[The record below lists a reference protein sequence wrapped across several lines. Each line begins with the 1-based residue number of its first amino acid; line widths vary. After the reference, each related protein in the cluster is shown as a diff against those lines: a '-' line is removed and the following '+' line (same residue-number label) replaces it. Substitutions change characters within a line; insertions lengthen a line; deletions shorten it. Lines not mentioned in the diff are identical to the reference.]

1 MSRVCGHRGGAGDLQ
16 PAQQHGKAASCKP
29 GPQLFPRGTV
39 RLSSS
44 GVCLLLFPRSAAA
57 SQAFCAAKPCRRAD
71 SFRPEENEIRVPC
84 PALAGQGIKA
94 ASCKPGPQL
103 LPRGAVRLSSSG
115 VCLLLFPRSAA
126 ASQAFCAAKPCRRAD
141 SFRPEENE
149 IRVPCPALAGQG
161 IKAASCKP
169 GPQLLPR
176 GTVSCR
182 FLSRLPCCFSPAAQ
196 PRPKRFA
203 QQNLAEGRIHSARVR
218 SALIEPLPSGEC
230 PIKDF

>member
-1 MSRVCGHRGGAGDLQ
+1 MEKQINPPPGTFTGAVKLSPSGVCPLLFPHSAAASQAFCAAKPCRRADSLRPEENEIRVPCPALAGQ
-16 PAQQHGKAASCKP
+16 GIKAAACKS
-29 GPQLFPRGTV
+29 GLELFPRGTV

-94 ASCKPGPQL
+94 AACKPG
-103 LPRGAVRLSSSG
+103 S
-115 VCLLLFPRSAA
+115 
-126 ASQAFCAAKPCRRAD
+126 
-141 SFRPEENE
+141 E
-149 IRVPCPALAGQG
+149 
-161 IKAASCKP
+161 
-169 GPQLLPR
+169 LLPR

-218 SALIEPLPSGEC
+218 SALMEPLPSGEC

>member
-1 MSRVCGHRGGAGDLQ
+1 MRRDLSRVCGHRGGAGDLQ

-103 LPRGAVRLSSSG
+103 LPRGTVKLSPSAQTGRARRGASRL
-115 VCLLLFPRSAA
+115 F
-126 ASQAFCAAKPCRRAD
+126 SQGTRHMGIAKVPPY
-141 SFRPEENE
+141 RPSQSPS
-149 IRVPCPALAGQG
+149 VKALPEGE
-161 IKAASCKP
+161 P
-169 GPQLLPR
+169 GP
-176 GTVSCR
+176 
-182 FLSRLPCCFSPAAQ
+182 
-196 PRPKRFA
+196 
-203 QQNLAEGRIHSARVR
+203 
-218 SALIEPLPSGEC
+218 
-230 PIKDF
+230 

>member
-1 MSRVCGHRGGAGDLQ
+1 LRRDLSRVCGHRGGAGDLQ

-29 GPQLFPRGTV
+29 GPQLFPRGT
-39 RLSSS
+39 
-44 GVCLLLFPRSAAA
+44 
-57 SQAFCAAKPCRRAD
+57 
-71 SFRPEENEIRVPC
+71 
-84 PALAGQGIKA
+84 
-94 ASCKPGPQL
+94 
-103 LPRGAVRLSSSG
+103 VRLSSSG

>member
-1 MSRVCGHRGGAGDLQ
+1 MIPCPALAGQ
-16 PAQQHGKAASCKP
+16 GIKAAACKS
-29 GPQLFPRGTV
+29 GPQLLPRGTV
-39 RLSSS
+39 KLSSF

-84 PALAGQGIKA
+84 PAK
-94 ASCKPGPQL
+94 
-103 LPRGAVRLSSSG
+103 
-115 VCLLLFPRSAA
+115 
-126 ASQAFCAAKPCRRAD
+126 
-141 SFRPEENE
+141 
-149 IRVPCPALAGQG
+149 AGQG

-182 FLSRLPCCFSPAAQ
+182 SLSRLPCCFSPAAQ

-203 QQNLAEGRIHSARVR
+203 QQNLAEGRIHSARRSMKFGSPVR
-218 SALIEPLPSGEC
+218 PGRTGDQSSRLQAWV
-230 PIKDF
+230 

>member
-1 MSRVCGHRGGAGDLQ
+1 MFYSEVSIRDTHKSPKIVCRLADSFRGVFQTWKDTESDANIRLVRN
-16 PAQQHGKAASCKP
+16 AAFLNRIFICIPSEIEI
-29 GPQLFPRGTV
+29 
-39 RLSSS
+39 
-44 GVCLLLFPRSAAA
+44 
-57 SQAFCAAKPCRRAD
+57 AAKPCRRAD

-84 PALAGQGIKA
+84 PAKAGQGIKA

-103 LPRGAVRLSSSG
+103 
-115 VCLLLFPRSAA
+115 F
-126 ASQAFCAAKPCRRAD
+126 
-141 SFRPEENE
+141 
-149 IRVPCPALAGQG
+149 
-161 IKAASCKP
+161 
-169 GPQLLPR
+169 PR

-218 SALIEPLPSGEC
+218 SALMEPLPSGEC